1 MQVVLALVVFVVA
14 HVLMA
19 RPMLKAGL
27 IARVGERAYLV
38 VYSIVSLVLFAW
50 VLGALLRAPRE
61 VLWPTPSWA
70 YGFAPGVS
78 LASFVLI
85 GIGVATPNPFSVS
98 VRRAAYD
105 RGRPGVVGW
114 IRHPILIG
122 LGGWGLAHLP
132 ANGDWPSLVL
142 FVGASAFAFIGVF
155 TVGQRKRRR
164 LGSEAFA
171 HLEPAAGHWDRR
183 ATIGTAFGVAAW
195 AAFLWLHPMLFG
207 VDPLSALL
215 AMLSAGGR

>member
-1 MQVVLALVVFVVA
+1 MQVVLALGVFVVA

-27 IARVGERAYLV
+27 IAHVGERAYLV

-50 VLGALLRAPRE
+50 VLGALLRAPR
-61 VLWPTPSWA
+61 VALWSTPSWA
-70 YGFAPGVS
+70 YGFALVVS
-78 LASFVLI
+78 LTAFVLI
-85 GIGVATPNPFSVS
+85 GVGVATPNPFSVS

-114 IRHPILIG
+114 IRHPILLG
-122 LGGWGLAHLP
+122 LGAWGLAHLP

-142 FVGASAFAFIGVF
+142 FLGASAFAFIGVF

-164 LGSEAFA
+164 LGPEAFA
-171 HLEPAAGHWDRR
+171 RLTPAAGHWDRR
-183 ATIGTAFGVAAW
+183 ATIGAAVGMAVW
-195 AAFLWLHPMLFG
+195 ATFLWLHPMLFG
-207 VDPLSALL
+207 VNPLGALL